1 MESLYGKKHAWKD
14 QAVKPGENLLKDVSG
29 DLFDIQLQADLAGA
43 KEFGIKCRGAAVTY
57 SSVKGTLACLG
68 KEARTDAPNGQITLR
83 ILVDR
88 TSIEVFAND
97 GKVSMSSCFLAKP
110 EDAGLELFAA
120 GGSPKILSM
129 TVYELKSAW
138 GKAGQSGSADK

>member
-1 MESLYGKKHAWKD
+1 LPVGEIKGIYGKEHVWKD
-14 QAVKPGENLLKDVSG
+14 KLVKPGENLLKDVSG
-29 DLFDIQLQADLAGA
+29 GLYDIQLLVDLAGA
-43 KEFGIKCRGAAVTY
+43 KEFGIKCRGEAVTH
-57 SSVKGTLACLG
+57 SAEKKALTCLG
-68 KEARTDAPNGQITLR
+68 RTVPVDPANGRITLR

-97 GKVSMSSCFLAKP
+97 GKVSMTSCFLPDP
-110 EDAGLELFAA
+110 EKAGLELFSA

-138 GKAGQSGSADK
+138 AQRVMN